1 LAQETIQIFYEGI
14 APLDLDHNAISS
26 WLEDICANEN
36 CSLVNLCIILC
47 DDDYLLQMNKAHL
60 DHDYYTDIIT
70 FDLSDEALSIE
81 GELYISLDRVK
92 DNANSLSISWQKELH
107 RVIAHGVLHLLG
119 YDDKTEEQKKI
130 IRSKED
136 ASLSLLTE
144 F

>member
-1 LAQETIQIFYEGI
+1 LAQETIEIFYEGI
-14 APLDLDHNAISS
+14 VPLDLDQNAISS
-26 WLEDICANEN
+26 WLGDICANEN

-92 DNANSLSISWQKELH
+92 DNANSLSISWQQELH